1 MLAKMI
7 PDTPVQLL
15 WSREEDTQH
24 DVYRPMAAAR
34 FRAALDSAG
43 NLTGWHNRIV
53 SQSCTGGITARLMP
67 AAASDLMKDKTTSEG
82 AFDLPYAMPNRLVE
96 HVLVH
101 EPVPVGF
108 WRSVGHSYNAFFTE
122 CFLDECAHA
131 AGKDPYEYRRAMLA
145 HAPRF
150 LKVLDTAATKAGWG
164 TPLPAGSGR
173 GIAIAES
180 FHSIVAQVADV
191 EIVDNLPRVRRVVC
205 AIDCG
210 FALDPNNVAA
220 QMESG
225 IIYGLSAALHGE
237 ITLKQGRVEQANFYN
252 YDAVRMA
259 ETPKIEVHIVDS
271 GIEHLGGV
279 GEPGTPPIAPA
290 VCNAIFAATGKRV
303 RTLPIR
309 LG

>member
-1 MLAKMI
+1 
-7 PDTPVQLL
+7 
-15 WSREEDTQH
+15 
-24 DVYRPMAAAR
+24 
-34 FRAALDSAG
+34 
-43 NLTGWHNRIV
+43 
-53 SQSCTGGITARLMP
+53 
-67 AAASDLMKDKTTSEG
+67 
-82 AFDLPYAMPNRLVE
+82 
-96 HVLVH
+96 
-101 EPVPVGF
+101 
-108 WRSVGHSYNAFFTE
+108 
-122 CFLDECAHA
+122 
-131 AGKDPYEYRRAMLA
+131 MLA

-150 LKVLDTAATKAGWG
+150 LKVLDTAATNAGWG

-180 FHSIVAQVADV
+180 FHSIVAQVAEV
-191 EIVDNLPRVRRVVC
+191 EIVDNLPRVGRVVC

-225 IIYGLSAALHGE
+225 IIFGLTAALHGE